1 MTHDDATTY
10 TNKPINN
17 LTNWFHKTIQ
27 GLARE
32 QKHISGRCFS
42 PPKATTTNMS
52 VFTGYTRKN

>member
-27 GLARE
+27 GLA
-32 QKHISGRCFS
+32 
-42 PPKATTTNMS
+42 
-52 VFTGYTRKN
+52 